1 MNLEYLPFEQEIAQI
16 EAAIAALRNES
27 TQDGEAIARQI
38 EQLELKSRC
47 CTEKIY
53 ANLSVWQ
60 SVQVARHPKRPYT
73 LDYIPLIFTE
83 FQELQ
88 GDRHVLEDGAIV
100 GGLAQFKEQTVMVI
114 GHQKGRTT
122 QEKIA
127 RNFGMPRPE
136 GYRKALRL
144 MQLAAKFDFPIITFI
159 DTAGA
164 YPGIDAEARN
174 QSEAIAKNIQVMARL
189 PVPIIAIVTGEGS
202 SGGAIALGVADCMA
216 MLQYGIY
223 CVITPEGCA
232 SILWKDIGR
241 AAEAAEAM
249 GVTAQ
254 QIEPLDILDTILK
267 EPLGGAHRDPQKMAS
282 RLSAFIDQ
290 QLTILKRMPV
300 AELLKKRQEKL
311 LRF

>member
-16 EAAIAALRNES
+16 EDAIIALKNNTTEDS
-27 TQDGEAIARQI
+27 AVIAHQI
-38 EQLELKSRC
+38 EQFELQKRL
-47 CTEKIY
+47 CTETLY
-53 ANLSVWQ
+53 AHLTVWQ

-83 FQELQ
+83 FQELH
-88 GDRHVLEDGAIV
+88 GDRHVLDDGAIV
-100 GGLAQFKEQTVMVI
+100 GGLARFKEKTVMVI

-144 MQLAAKFDFPIITFI
+144 MQLAAKFGFPVITFI

-174 QSEAIAKNIQVMARL
+174 QSEAIAKNIQTMACL

-216 MLQYGIY
+216 MLQYSIY

-232 SILWKDIGR
+232 SILWKDAGR
-241 AAEAAEAM
+241 AAQAAEAM
-249 GVTAQ
+249 GVTTAH
-254 QIEPLDILDTILK
+254 IADLNILDAILP
-267 EPLGGAHRDPQKMAS
+267 EPLGGAHRDPQDMAN
-282 RLSAFIDQ
+282 RLRVFIDQ
-290 QLTILKRMPV
+290 QLTVLMAIPTS
-300 AELLKKRQEKL
+300 ELLAKRQEKL
-311 LRF
+311 LKF

>member
-1 MNLEYLPFEQEIAQI
+1 MNLEYLPFEQELAQI
-16 EAAIAALRNES
+16 EAAIAELKASS
-27 TQDGEAIARQI
+27 TLTGVAFT
-38 EQLELKSRC
+38 EQLQQLERKNQR
-47 CTEKIY
+47 CTEDIY
-53 ANLSVWQ
+53 SNLTVWQ

-73 LDYIPLIFTE
+73 LDYIPLIFTD
-83 FQELQ
+83 FQELH
-88 GDRHVLEDGAIV
+88 GDRHMLDDGAIV
-100 GGLAQFKEQTVMVI
+100 GGLARFKQQTVMVI

-122 QEKIA
+122 QEKIV

-144 MQLAAKFDFPIITFI
+144 MELAAKFAMPVITFI

-174 QSEAIAKNIQVMARL
+174 QSEAIAKNIQEMARL

-216 MLQYGIY
+216 MLQYSIY

-232 SILWKDIGR
+232 SILWKD
-241 AAEAAEAM
+241 AAQADRAAEAM

-254 QIEPLDILDTILK
+254 QIEKMNILDVILK
-267 EPLGGAHRDPQKMAS
+267 EPLGGAHRDPQKMAGI
-282 RLSAFIDQ
+282 LSDFLAE
-290 QLTILKRMPV
+290 QLTQLNAIPI
-300 AELLKKRQEKL
+300 AELLKRRQKKL
-311 LRF
+311 LAF

>member
-1 MNLEYLPFEQEIAQI
+1 MNLEYLSFEQEIAQI

-27 TQDGEAIARQI
+27 TQNSKDIACQI
-38 EQLELKSRC
+38 EELELKNRH

-53 ANLSVWQ
+53 SHLTVWQ

-73 LDYIPLIFTE
+73 LDYIPLLFTE
-83 FQELQ
+83 FQELH
-88 GDRHVLEDGAIV
+88 GDRHVLDDGAIV
-100 GGLAQFKEQTVMVI
+100 GGFARFKRQTVMVI
-114 GHQKGRTT
+114 GHQKGRST

-144 MQLAAKFDFPIITFI
+144 MELAAKFGFPIITFI

-232 SILWKDIGR
+232 SILWKDVTR

-249 GVTAQ
+249 GITAR
-254 QIEPLDILDTILK
+254 QIKRLNLLDAILK
-267 EPLGGAHRDPQKMAS
+267 EPLGGAHRDPQKMAHI
-282 RLSAFIDQ
+282 LSEFIDQ
-290 QLTILKRMPV
+290 QLTELMRVPT
-300 AELLKKRQEKL
+300 AELLKRRQEKL
-311 LRF
+311 LGF